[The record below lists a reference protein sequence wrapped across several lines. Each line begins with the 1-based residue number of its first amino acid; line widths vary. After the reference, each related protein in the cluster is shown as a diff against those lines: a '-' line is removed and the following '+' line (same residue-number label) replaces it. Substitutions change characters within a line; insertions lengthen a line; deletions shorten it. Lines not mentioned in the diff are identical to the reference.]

1 MKRNDY
7 INIQAPMIADLH
19 LKGNELLVFALIHG
33 YTKDG
38 KSKCRVSLNYMANW
52 LCTGKSAVIKVINTL
67 EEAGYINRHEYMEG
81 MVRCVEYTTN
91 YEYLLDQV
99 SRGVEVSLESVKKS
113 RGVKLAPATECAQ
126 IEGCQDN
133 TGVKLT
139 TKGCQVDN
147 ERGVKMTPNNKYIIN
162 YNNYFFYSDDASL
175 EKEQK
180 KIFSKIFFLRKAN
193 DPVSEADRFVA
204 YNKSIGWKSR
214 DGKVSYDTIEQRMAL
229 ADLWEFSEGKAE
241 GSRLKYI
248 EAISL
253 VVEQATSE
261 GMSDAEVLINPKHGI
276 RWDRKENRW
285 YWSITADAHSWI
297 FGCKERQDLIHCH
310 LDPVFNGIPVS
321 FKRIN

>member
-113 RGVKLAPATECAQ
+113 RGVKLTPATERIQ
-126 IEGCQDN
+126 IGGCQND

-139 TKGCQVDN
+139 TKSQFRSSCSNIYLPLQ
-147 ERGVKMTPNNKYIIN
+147 
-162 YNNYFFYSDDASL
+162 
-175 EKEQK
+175 
-180 KIFSKIFFLRKAN
+180 
-193 DPVSEADRFVA
+193 ADR
-204 YNKSIGWKSR
+204 SICFPR
-214 DGKVSYDTIEQRMAL
+214 PP
-229 ADLWEFSEGKAE
+229 F
-241 GSRLKYI
+241 RLYI
-248 EAISL
+248 NFW
-253 VVEQATSE
+253 
-261 GMSDAEVLINPKHGI
+261 LIK
-276 RWDRKENRW
+276 
-285 YWSITADAHSWI
+285 ITAGA
-297 FGCKERQDLIHCH
+297 
-310 LDPVFNGIPVS
+310 
-321 FKRIN
+321 